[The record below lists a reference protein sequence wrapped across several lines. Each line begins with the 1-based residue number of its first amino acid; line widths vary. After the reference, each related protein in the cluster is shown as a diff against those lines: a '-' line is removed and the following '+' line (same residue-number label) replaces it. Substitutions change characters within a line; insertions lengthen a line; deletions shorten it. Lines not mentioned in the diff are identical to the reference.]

1 MPACDAA
8 YFVILSDGDLGSW
21 ARSRSPTTALLG
33 YVEERLPDEFG
44 DPGRLVSAKFARG
57 ETTKGEA
64 VTEIRPKPHA
74 RFRVGHRGGLHW
86 VTTRPERRY
95 LLWQWIEP
103 DPPPDDCT
111 DYIFPP

>member
-33 YVEERLPDEFG
+33 YVEEHLPDEFG

-86 VTTRPERRY
+86 VTTRPER
-95 LLWQWIEP
+95 P
-103 DPPPDDCT
+103 ANAST
-111 DYIFPP
+111 